1 MAATPQAAARVPSE
15 FRWAGN
21 QVHTKKRSFT
31 QRRAHAPHLMT
42 NQVGVKDGFRDQSGI
57 PFDKYSPFPTLP

>member
-1 MAATPQAAARVPSE
+1 MAATARAAARVPPG

-31 QRRAHAPHLMT
+31 QRRAHVPHLMT
-42 NQVGVKDGFRDQSGI
+42 NQVGVKDGFRHEIESLSANMPFATI
-57 PFDKYSPFPTLP
+57 P